1 MTIKESVV
9 EVGAINMGG
18 LGGAFFPVFLKG
30 KMRIQHSKGPYSSK
44 HVPIFD
50 GGKYSIVVGALHA
63 KKNWPHFHVGCYL
76 SPASE
81 GLQIKP
87 ATYFA
92 NARYMKGIV
101 CA

>member
-18 LGGAFFPVFLKG
+18 LGGAFSPVFLKG
-30 KMRIQHSKGPYSSK
+30 KMRIQHSKGSYSSK

-63 KKNWPHFHVGCYL
+63 KK
-76 SPASE
+76 
-81 GLQIKP
+81 
-87 ATYFA
+87 
-92 NARYMKGIV
+92 KGFIYVFDRIDTSKQSILKLRSISVIV
-101 CA
+101 FG